1 MKSMS
6 NEKEKVNSK
15 RKIRIDDKNSMQNSK

>member
-6 NEKEKVNSK
+6 NEKEKLNSK
-15 RKIRIDDKNSMQNSK
+15 RKIRNDDKNSMQNSK